1 MPPTVTSPC
10 LILKSLKSATISKDP
25 KPTCTFS
32 VSFPELKLA
41 ANCCFALA
49 AMEIVPDCCKAYRT
63 TICANSS
70 CLGVMSVV
78 IPVEEDEE
86 AGGEVAE
93 GVLPERTVV
102 VDAAVGWEA
111 AEEVAKTMPSVE
123 AVCLGTRFLVVVNVA
138 VGTGR
143 GLGLMSAA
151 PRPGT
156 MTKRFSDVEVELKS
170 IMVFSEE
177 QERSPDEKRERMVEP
192 LRTMLNCGPA
202 SSKTGTRSV
211 PIVAFR

>member
-1 MPPTVTSPC
+1 M
-10 LILKSLKSATISKDP
+10 LKSLKSATISKEP
-25 KPTCTFS
+25 KPTVTLS
-32 VSFPELKLA
+32 VVLPEIKDA
-41 ANCCFALA
+41 SSCCLALA
-49 AMEIVPDCCKAYRT
+49 AIEIVPDCCNAYKT
-63 TICANSS
+63 TSCANSS
-70 CLGVMSVV
+70 CLGVVSVV
-78 IPVEEDEE
+78 IPVEEDAE

-111 AEEVAKTMPSVE
+111 PEEVAKTMPSVE

-138 VGTGR
+138 VAIGR
-143 GLGLMSAA
+143 GLGLISAA

-177 QERSPDEKRERMVEP
+177 QERSPDEKRERIVEP
-192 LRTMLNCGPA
+192 LSTILNWGPA

-211 PIVAFR
+211 PIVALR